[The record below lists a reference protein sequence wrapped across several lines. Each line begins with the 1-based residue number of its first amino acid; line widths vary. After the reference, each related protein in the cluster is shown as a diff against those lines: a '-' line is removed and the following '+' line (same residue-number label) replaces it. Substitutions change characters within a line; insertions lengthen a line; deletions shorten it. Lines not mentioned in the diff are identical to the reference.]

1 MKETDSSVR
10 RRPGT
15 QPAASVPVRAQ
26 LESWTRMF
34 DALEDLRLDGYIVSR
49 ESRPWQL
56 ASYRLGDALLQHG
69 VDGAPHVSAGRFAP
83 DRVGF
88 LLAGG
93 GSSGC
98 FCNGHELDAGSL
110 YRWSP
115 GADVTLNARQPGEW
129 FALSAPPEAE
139 ARVAAAVSAGERVEP
154 RLSTGLVKASPDGM
168 AALRR
173 LLDEIAAVFERAGVE
188 GIPEQAA
195 RQLGEELLGA
205 VVRLSSESPG
215 PSRPSRG
222 PRVDRRLVVRRV
234 EEIFAAT
241 SSQPVY
247 VSSLSEALGIPERTL
262 RHVFAEQYGEGPTRL
277 LRSRRLC
284 QVHRALL
291 DAPVGAHVAEIA
303 ENFGFRHLG
312 QFAADYREL
321 FGELPSET
329 IRRAPSLAGEL
340 TGLSQRLRHG
350 PPAVEMLPAC

>member
-1 MKETDSSVR
+1 
-10 RRPGT
+10 
-15 QPAASVPVRAQ
+15 
-26 LESWTRMF
+26 MF
-34 DALEDLRLDGYIVSR
+34 DAIEDFRLDTYIVSR

-56 ASYRLGDALLQHG
+56 DSYRLGDGLLQHG
-69 VDGAPHVSAGRFAP
+69 VDGAPHVSAGRLAP
-83 DRVGF
+83 DRVGY
-88 LLAGG
+88 LLAGDS
-93 GSSGC
+93 SSGR
-98 FCNGHELDAGSL
+98 FCGGHEVDAGSL

-115 GADVTLNARQPGEW
+115 GADVTLHARRPGAW
-129 FALSAPPEAE
+129 FILSAPPEVE
-139 ARVAAAVSAGERVEP
+139 ARFAAAVSAGETGGP
-154 RLSTGLVKASPDGM
+154 RLSTGLVRASSDGM

-173 LLDEIAAVFERAGVE
+173 LLDEAAAAFDGAGPS

-205 VVRLSSESPG
+205 VVRLSYESPG
-215 PSRPSRG
+215 PRRSSRG

-241 SSQPVY
+241 SSRPVY

-284 QVHRALL
+284 QAHRAFLE
-291 DAPVGAHVAEIA
+291 APVSARVAAIA
-303 ENFGFRHLG
+303 ESFGFQHLG

-329 IRRAPSLAGEL
+329 IRRAPSRGGEL
-340 TGLSQRLRHG
+340 TGPSRRWLPG
-350 PPAVEMLPAC
+350 PPPVEELPAC